1 MAVEY
6 SRGAEWR
13 IWDLQV
19 HTPYSALNN
28 GFGSDLEAYAKIF
41 FMKAIEKN
49 IAVIGVTDYFL
60 VDGYSYLRE
69 LQHDADR
76 LASLIGA
83 DRVQAAQRIKLFA
96 NIELRTNILVNGNRV
111 NYHVIFSDEVSPED
125 IRDNFLAR
133 LSFTSE
139 GNPAGIDQ
147 EASLTRSNLEQ
158 FGRTL
163 KSQHANFEKYSDIFV
178 GLMQA
183 TIDTKSISTELQ
195 KQDSLFSN
203 RYVFCVPCDEDL
215 SSISWN
221 GQGHMLRKVLIQ
233 KSHILFSSNTNTRAF
248 ALGKRHE
255 TPEEYLAEFR
265 TFKPCLHSSDSHT
278 FDELFEPDDARHT
291 WIKSDPTFRGLLQ
304 TLNEPDSR
312 VYIGA
317 CPPSLQSVRNRS
329 TKIVRELTIRKTPDS
344 ALAETWFNHHI
355 PLNPELVAIIGN
367 KGSGKSALA
376 DILGLIGNTSRDGE
390 FSFLHPERFRDRKN
404 NKAKHFEAFASWND
418 GTSGEPIRLD
428 EKPPAGALET
438 IKYIPQDY
446 LETICNEVSLGSDG
460 KFYTEL
466 QNVIFSHVSP
476 AEQAGHASLDELLR
490 SRSQETQKAID
501 FLSDQIKTINR
512 EIVTQ
517 EDRLTP
523 EHRRTLDAQLEAKQR
538 ELQAHDLTKPGE
550 VAAPEFDSALAE
562 KSKLITLEL
571 QDFQDKLDEIN
582 RKYTSIN
589 HNIALETKRRTAA
602 ERLLGKLNNL
612 KRQYETAIHDAQSDA
627 TELGIT
633 LPILLNLDQTT
644 AQVETI
650 RGEAENGAIQLA
662 LQLAPETKGGL
673 FLQKEEIGNSIAR
686 ITADLSAPQ
695 KIYEEYKASL
705 KRWEDTRDAII
716 GTPEFLGSINQLQ
729 AAISQLP
736 TLAIQVKKLCRTR
749 MQKAGEIYR
758 EKQKL
763 RDDYARYYG
772 AVQKFLAE
780 HPLAQSGQMK
790 LTFNVAIAEERFS
803 PRFLRFVSQRRVGTF
818 SGAEEGTERLKLML
832 ASTNFDS
839 PRATMKFVLRL
850 MQALREDQRPGR
862 NHARLEL
869 KAQLAQNV
877 STEELYDFI
886 FSLEYL
892 EPVYSLRWD
901 GKTVEQL
908 SPGERGNLLLIF
920 YLLIDRDDIPL
931 VIDQPEENLDN
942 HTVYRTLVPCIKEAK
957 RRRQV
962 IMVTHNPNLAVVCD
976 AEQIIAAE
984 IRKDRGNEVTYLSGS
999 IEEPEINRKIVDILE
1014 GTRPAFNKRD
1024 AKYFS

>member
-1 MAVEY
+1 MEVKY

-41 FMKAIEKN
+41 FTKAIKKN

-60 VDGYSYLRE
+60 VDGYKYLRA
-69 LQHDADR
+69 LQQDVDR
-76 LASLIGA
+76 LASLIGK
-83 DRVQAAQRIKLFA
+83 DKVQAAQEIKLFA
-96 NIELRTNILVNGNRV
+96 NVELRTNILVNGNRV
-111 NYHVIFSDEVSPED
+111 NYHVIFSDEVSPDD

-147 EASLTRSNLEQ
+147 EASLTRTNLEHL
-158 FGRTL
+158 GRTL
-163 KSQHANFEKYSDIFV
+163 KAQHENFQKHSDIFV

-183 TIDTKSISTELQ
+183 TIDTKTISTELQ
-195 KQDSLFSN
+195 KQESLFAN

-215 SSISWN
+215 SSVSWN

-233 KSHILFSSNTNTRAF
+233 KSHILFSSNANTRAF
-248 ALGKRHE
+248 ALGQRHNS
-255 TPEEYLAEFR
+255 PEEYLAEFR
-265 TFKPCLHSSDSHT
+265 TFKPCLHSSDSHAV
-278 FDELFEPDDARHT
+278 DELFEPDDARYT
-291 WIKSDPTFRGLLQ
+291 WIKADPTFRGLLQ
-304 TLNEPDSR
+304 TINEPDGR
-312 VYIGA
+312 VYVGA
-317 CPPSLQSVRNRS
+317 SPPSLESMRS
-329 TKIVRELTIRKTPDS
+329 RTTKIVRELTIRKTSDS
-344 ALAETWFNHHI
+344 NLAEAWFDHQL

-376 DILGLIGNTSRDGE
+376 DILGLIGNTPRHGE
-390 FSFLHPERFRDRKN
+390 FSFLHPERFRDRKS
-404 NKAKHFEAFASWND
+404 NKAKHFEAFASWGD
-418 GTSGEPIRLD
+418 GTSTEPIRLD
-428 EKPPAGALET
+428 ETPPEGVLET

-460 KFYTEL
+460 QFYAEL

-476 AEQAGHASLDELLR
+476 AEQLGHASLDELLR

-501 FLSDQIKTINR
+501 FLVDQIKSMNR
-512 EIVTQ
+512 AIVAH
-517 EDRLTP
+517 EDRLSP
-523 EHRRTLDAQLEAKQR
+523 EHRRALDAQLEAKKR
-538 ELQAHDLTKPGE
+538 ELQAHDLAKPDVV
-550 VAAPEFDSALAE
+550 VAPDVDPALAE
-562 KSKLITLEL
+562 KSKQTADEL
-571 QDFQDKLDEIN
+571 QKLQGQLDAIN
-582 RKYTSIN
+582 GEVTSIN
-589 HNIALETKRRTAA
+589 LKITDETKRRTTA
-602 ERLLGKLNNL
+602 ERLLGKLGNL
-612 KRQYETAIHDAQSDA
+612 KRQYEAAVQDAQLDA
-627 TELGIT
+627 TELSVS
-633 LPILLNLDQTT
+633 LPILVDMDQTIT
-644 AQVETI
+644 QVETI
-650 RGEAENGAIQLA
+650 RSQAEENGKQLD
-662 LQLAPETKGGL
+662 LKLSPETVGGL
-673 FLQKEEIGNSIAR
+673 FQQKEAVGNSVAK

-695 KIYEEYKASL
+695 KAYEEYKAAL
-705 KRWEDTRDAII
+705 KRWEEARDAIV
-716 GTPEFLGSINQLQ
+716 GTVELLGSVTQIQI
-729 AAISQLP
+729 AIAQLP
-736 TLAIQVKKLCRTR
+736 AVALQVKELRRVR

-780 HPLAQSGQMK
+780 HPLARGGQIK
-790 LTFNVAIAEERFS
+790 LTFNVAIAEERFA
-803 PRFLRFVSQRRVGTF
+803 PKFLKFVSQRRVGTF
-818 SGAEEGTERLKLML
+818 SGVEEGAELLKLML
-832 ASTNFDS
+832 ASTDFDL

-850 MQALREDQRPGR
+850 MRALREDRRPGR
-862 NHARLEL
+862 NNARLEL
-869 KAQLAQNV
+869 KAQLAQSV
-877 STEELYDFI
+877 TPEELYDFV
-886 FSLEYL
+886 FSLSYL

-901 GKTVEQL
+901 GKTLEQL

-942 HTVYRTLVPCIKEAK
+942 HTVYRTLVPCVKEAK

-976 AEQIIAAE
+976 AEQIIYAE

-999 IEEPEINRKIVDILE
+999 IEEPEINRKIVDVLE

>member
-1 MAVEY
+1 MGVKY

-41 FMKAIEKN
+41 FTKAIEKN

-60 VDGYSYLRE
+60 VDGYKYLRA
-69 LQHDADR
+69 LQQDVDR
-76 LASLIGA
+76 LASLIGK
-83 DRVQAAQRIKLFA
+83 DKVQAAQEIKLFA
-96 NIELRTNILVNGNRV
+96 NVELRTNILVNGNRV
-111 NYHVIFSDEVSPED
+111 NYHVIFSDEVSPDD

-147 EASLTRSNLEQ
+147 EASLTRANLEHL
-158 FGRTL
+158 GRTL
-163 KSQHANFEKYSDIFV
+163 KAQHENFQKHSDIFV

-183 TIDTKSISTELQ
+183 TIDTKTISTELQ
-195 KQDSLFSN
+195 KQESLFAN

-215 SSISWN
+215 SSVSWN

-233 KSHILFSSNTNTRAF
+233 KSHILFSSNANTRAF
-248 ALGKRHE
+248 ALGQRHNS
-255 TPEEYLAEFR
+255 PEEYLAEFR
-265 TFKPCLHSSDSHT
+265 TFKPCLHSSDSHAV
-278 FDELFEPDDARHT
+278 DELFEPDDARYT
-291 WIKSDPTFRGLLQ
+291 WIKADPTFRGLLQ
-304 TLNEPDSR
+304 TINEPDGR
-312 VYIGA
+312 VYVGA
-317 CPPSLQSVRNRS
+317 SPPSLESVRSRT
-329 TKIVRELTIRKTPDS
+329 TKIVRELTIRKTSDS
-344 ALAETWFNHHI
+344 NLAEAWFDHQL

-376 DILGLIGNTSRDGE
+376 DILGLIGNTPRHGE
-390 FSFLHPERFRDRKN
+390 FSFLHPERFRDRKS
-404 NKAKHFEAFASWND
+404 NKAKHFEAFASWGD
-418 GTSGEPIRLD
+418 GTSTEPIRLD
-428 EKPPAGALET
+428 ETPPEGVLET

-460 KFYTEL
+460 QFYAEL

-476 AEQAGHASLDELLR
+476 AEQLGHASLDELLR

-501 FLSDQIKTINR
+501 FLVDQIKSMNR
-512 EIVTQ
+512 AIVAH
-517 EDRLTP
+517 EDRLSL
-523 EHRRTLDAQLEAKQR
+523 EHRRALDAQLEAKKR
-538 ELQAHDLTKPGE
+538 ELQAHDLAKPDVV
-550 VAAPEFDSALAE
+550 VAPDVDPALAE
-562 KSKLITLEL
+562 KSKQTADEL
-571 QDFQDKLDEIN
+571 QKLQGQLDAIN
-582 RKYTSIN
+582 GEVTSIN
-589 HNIALETKRRTAA
+589 LKITDETKRRTTA
-602 ERLLGKLNNL
+602 ERLLGKLGNL
-612 KRQYETAIHDAQSDA
+612 KRQYEAAVQDAQLDA
-627 TELGIT
+627 TELSVS
-633 LPILLNLDQTT
+633 LPILVDMDQTIT
-644 AQVETI
+644 QVETI
-650 RGEAENGAIQLA
+650 RSQAEENGKQLN
-662 LQLAPETKGGL
+662 LKLSPETAGGL
-673 FLQKEEIGNSIAR
+673 FQQKEAVGNSAAK

-695 KIYEEYKASL
+695 KAYEEYKAAL
-705 KRWEDTRDAII
+705 KRWEEARDAIV
-716 GTPEFLGSINQLQ
+716 GTVELLGSVTQIQI
-729 AAISQLP
+729 AIAQLP
-736 TLAIQVKKLCRTR
+736 AVALQVKELRRVR

-780 HPLAQSGQMK
+780 HPLARGGQIK
-790 LTFNVAIAEERFS
+790 LTFNVAIAEERFA
-803 PRFLRFVSQRRVGTF
+803 PKFLKFVSQRRVGTF
-818 SGAEEGTERLKLML
+818 SGIEEGAELLKLML
-832 ASTNFDS
+832 ASTDFDL

-850 MQALREDQRPGR
+850 MRALREDRRPGR
-862 NHARLEL
+862 NNARLEL
-869 KAQLAQNV
+869 KAQLAQSV
-877 STEELYDFI
+877 TPEELYDFV
-886 FSLEYL
+886 FSLSYL

-901 GKTVEQL
+901 GKTLEQL

-942 HTVYRTLVPCIKEAK
+942 HTVYRTLVPCVKEAK

-976 AEQIIAAE
+976 AEQIIYAE

-999 IEEPEINRKIVDILE
+999 IEEPEINRKIVDVLE

>member
-1 MAVEY
+1 MEAKY

-28 GFGSDLEAYAKIF
+28 GFGGDLDAYAAVF
-41 FMKAIEKN
+41 FTKAIEKN

-60 VDGYSYLRE
+60 VDGYSYLRD
-69 LQHDADR
+69 LQGDVDR
-76 LASLIGA
+76 LARLIGA
-83 DRVQAAQRIKLFA
+83 DKVPAAQEIKLFA

-147 EASLTRSNLEQ
+147 EASLTRTNLEQ
-158 FGRTL
+158 LGRTL
-163 KSQHANFEKYSDIFV
+163 KAQHASFQKHSDIFV

-183 TIDTKSISTELQ
+183 TIDTKAITTELQ
-195 KQDSLFSN
+195 KHESLFAN

-215 SSISWN
+215 SSVSWN

-233 KSHILFSSNTNTRAF
+233 KSHILFSSNANTRAF
-248 ALGKRHE
+248 ALGQRHK
-255 TPEEYLAEFR
+255 TPDEYLAEFR

-291 WIKSDPTFRGLLQ
+291 WIKADPTFRGLLQ
-304 TLNEPDSR
+304 TINEPDSR
-312 VYIGA
+312 VYVGA
-317 CPPSLQSVRNRS
+317 CPPSLDSVRGRS
-329 TKIVRELTIRKTPDS
+329 TKIVRELTIRKTNDS
-344 ALAETWFNHHI
+344 TFGEIWFDHQI
-355 PLNPELVAIIGN
+355 PLNAELVAIIGN

-404 NKAKHFEAFASWND
+404 NKAKHFEAFASWGD
-418 GTSGEPIRLD
+418 GTSTDPIRLD
-428 EKPPAGALET
+428 ERPPEGALET

-460 KFYTEL
+460 QFYAEL

-476 AEQAGHASLDELLR
+476 AEQAGHASLDDLLR

-501 FLSDQIKTINR
+501 FLVDQVKAINR
-512 EIVTQ
+512 ELVAR
-517 EDRLTP
+517 EDRLTL

-538 ELQAHDLTKPGE
+538 ELQAHDLTKPDV
-550 VAAPEFDSALAE
+550 VAAPELDPALAE
-562 KSKLITLEL
+562 KGKQTAHEL
-571 QDFQDKLDEIN
+571 QELQGQLDAIN
-582 RKYTSIN
+582 REVASVDQKITD
-589 HNIALETKRRTAA
+589 ETKRRITA
-602 ERLLGKLNNL
+602 ERLIGKLNNL
-612 KRQYETAIHDAQSDA
+612 KRQYEAAVRDAQPDA
-627 TELGIT
+627 TELGVS
-633 LPILLNLDQTT
+633 LPVLLDMDLTSS
-644 AQVETI
+644 QVEAI
-650 RGEAENGAIQLA
+650 RSQAEKQAKQLT
-662 LQLAPETKGGL
+662 LQLSPETVEGL
-673 FLQKEEIGNSIAR
+673 SQQKEAVENSIAR

-695 KIYEEYKASL
+695 KTYEEYKAAL
-705 KRWEDTRDAII
+705 KRWQDVRNAIV
-716 GTPEFLGSINQLQ
+716 GTAELLGSITQIQ
-729 AAISQLP
+729 SAIGQLP
-736 TLAIQVKKLCRTR
+736 TLAAEAKSLRRAR
-749 MQKAGEIYR
+749 MQKAGEIFS

-790 LTFNVAIAEERFS
+790 LTFNVAIAEERFAT
-803 PRFLRFVSQRRVGTF
+803 RFLKLVSQRRIGTF
-818 SGAEEGTERLKLML
+818 SGAEEGAERLKLML
-832 ASTNFDS
+832 ASINFDS
-839 PRATMKFVLRL
+839 PRAAMKFVLRL
-850 MQALREDQRPGR
+850 IRALREDQRPGR
-862 NHARLEL
+862 NNARLEL
-869 KAQLAQNV
+869 KTQLAQGV
-877 STEELYDFI
+877 TTEELYDFI
-886 FSLEYL
+886 FSLDYL

-976 AEQIIAAE
+976 AEQIISAE

-999 IEEPEINRKIVDILE
+999 IEEPAINRKIVDILE